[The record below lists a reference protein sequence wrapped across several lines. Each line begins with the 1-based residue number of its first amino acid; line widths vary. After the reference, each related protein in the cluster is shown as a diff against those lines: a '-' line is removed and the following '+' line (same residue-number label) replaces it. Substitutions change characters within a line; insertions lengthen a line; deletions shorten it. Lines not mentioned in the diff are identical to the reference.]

1 MAAVCGAS
9 TEAQDKRSQARD
21 NLEHRKNFGDVY
33 QWQTIPTQVKIS
45 WNLSLHSWNYSFFF
59 FLSDLQ
65 STHSYPVNEVW
76 YVHNLPGY
84 GYKLR
89 AWQFLILDLNV
100 ACI

>member
-1 MAAVCGAS
+1 MCISGKPSLPKWKLVGTFHS
-9 TEAQDKRSQARD
+9 
-21 NLEHRKNFGDVY
+21 
-33 QWQTIPTQVKIS
+33 IPEII
-45 WNLSLHSWNYSFFF
+45 LFFF

-65 STHSYPVNEVW
+65 NTHSYPVNEVW